1 MACGGTPSS
10 RLLPGHAYCPLQS
23 APSCRE
29 TAPSGGQGDPLA
41 DEAGPGAD
49 RAGLSQHERR
59 QARLQERIA
68 RLEAENIG
76 EKDWF
81 LKGEAGAGED
91 FMDI

>member
-1 MACGGTPSS
+1 MACGSTPSS
-10 RLLPGHAYCPLQS
+10 RLLPGHGSCSPQS

-29 TAPSGGQGDPLA
+29 PAPSGSQGDLLA
-41 DEAGPGAD
+41 DEAAPRPD

-91 FMDI
+91 VM